1 MASFPPS
8 SINSAFSLLNI
19 SLLDGEFG
27 RKVQLEELCF
37 LAIIVNKIQFT
48 PIRLFFFLFW
58 GEDFFFFSERQRGG
72 GRERNINLLFHSF
85 ICIHWLVFACALTG
99 DRTLG
104 LGESGRHPEQLNRLP
119 RAPLFP
125 LELSAR

>member
-1 MASFPPS
+1 MASFPLT

-58 GEDFFFFSERQRGG
+58 GEDFFFFFLRDREGEEER
-72 GRERNINLLFHSF
+72 ETS
-85 ICIHWLVFACALTG
+85 ICCSTPLYVFTG
-99 DRTLG
+99 WFL
-104 LGESGRHPEQLNRLP
+104 HVP
-119 RAPLFP
+119 
-125 LELSAR
+125 